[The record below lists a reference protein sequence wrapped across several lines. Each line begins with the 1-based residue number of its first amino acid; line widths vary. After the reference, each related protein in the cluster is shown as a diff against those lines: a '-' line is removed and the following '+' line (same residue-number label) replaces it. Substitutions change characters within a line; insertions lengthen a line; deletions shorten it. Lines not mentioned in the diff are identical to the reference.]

1 MLESKDANAM
11 IRDLALRLDDLRQ
24 SNPRLRLRDEAAQLG
39 VSEMLLL
46 QADPKQKAWPL
57 TEDAP
62 SLLNRVAL
70 MGRVMAL
77 TRNDSVVMEH
87 KGVYRNLSFNGHIG
101 LTVGDKINLRMFI
114 RHWAF
119 AFAVESETPDG
130 KLRRSLQFFDKSGNA
145 VHKIF
150 LLAESDHQMFSQLVK
165 ESSDV
170 SQHYRLPTELDPI
183 LPAHVADGV
192 NDELVPLDA
201 FWQAWDTLRDVHDFQ
216 PMIRRFGLGREQ
228 ALRLAGDERARRV
241 DATAW
246 MQVLSIASEEEV
258 PIMIFAGNVGCIQI
272 HSGTVNR
279 IVQMED
285 WFNVLDPDFNLHVRS
300 TDIARAWVIRRPT
313 DDGVVTSLEMF
324 NQQGQSLFT
333 LFGQRKP
340 GTPELPQ
347 WRAIVASIEPEHNDL
362 QLA

>member
-1 MLESKDANAM
+1 MSESNDAQA
-11 IRDLALRLDDLRQ
+11 IISDLALRLNEFRQ
-24 SNPRLRLRDEAAQLG
+24 SNPQLRLRDEAAQLG

-46 QADPKQKAWPL
+46 QADPKHKAWPL

-62 SLLNRVAL
+62 SLLNKAAL

-101 LTVGDKINLRMFI
+101 LAVGDEIDLRMFI

-130 KLRRSLQFFDKSGNA
+130 DRRRSLQFFDKSGNA

-165 ESSDV
+165 GSSDQ
-170 SQHYRLPTELDPI
+170 SQRYRLPTESNPI
-183 LPAHVADGV
+183 LPAYVADGV
-192 NDELVPLDA
+192 DDRLIPLEA
-201 FWQAWDTLRDVHDFQ
+201 FWQAWDTLRDVHDFH

-241 DATAW
+241 DTTAW

-258 PIMIFAGNVGCIQI
+258 PIMAFAGNVGCIQI

-285 WFNVLDPDFNLHVRS
+285 WFNVIDPDFNLHVRS
-300 TDIARAWVIRRPT
+300 ADIARAWVIRRPT
-313 DDGVVTSLEMF
+313 DDGIVTVSYTHL
-324 NQQGQSLFT
+324 T
-333 LFGQRKP
+333 LP
-340 GTPELPQ
+340 T
-347 WRAIVASIEPEHNDL
+347 IYSV
-362 QLA
+362 